1 LSNKDA
7 VQFLKK
13 DPLLVE
19 IITKIGDYK
28 IKIIKN
34 HYESL
39 VEAIINQQLTGSA
52 ANRISKN
59 FRTLYSSKFPKPT
72 DVINTPTSKLQK
84 TGLSKMKIQYIKK
97 LSQKIISKEVDLD
110 SLSKLADDEVI
121 IELTKIKGIGR
132 WTAEMFLIFSL
143 GRKDVLPVGDLGLKK
158 GIQQLF
164 SMKKLPEETKVQ
176 KIAERWRPYRSIA
189 TWYLWKSLKKFDT
202 IG

>member
-1 LSNKDA
+1 MSNKDA
-7 VQFLKK
+7 IQFLKK

-19 IITKIGDYK
+19 IITKVGNYK

-52 ANRISKN
+52 ASRISKN
-59 FRTLYSSKFPKPT
+59 FRTLFRSKFPKPFE
-72 DVINTPTSKLQK
+72 VLNTATLKLQK

-97 LSQKIISKEVDLD
+97 LSQKIISNEVDLD

-121 IELTKIKGIGR
+121 MELTKIKGIGR

-158 GIQQLF
+158 GIKQLF
-164 SMKKLPEETKVQ
+164 SMKKLPDETKIQ
-176 KIAERWRPYRSIA
+176 KIAQRWRPYRTIA
-189 TWYLWKSLKKFDT
+189 TWYL
-202 IG
+202 